1 MPKKITI
8 LPEDEAGMSAGEKR
22 RADLLDIAQ
31 KIFLEKGFETATI
44 NDILAAAALSKG
56 GFYHHFKSKD
66 DVLNAL
72 RVRYTQQFLE
82 TVERRVA
89 LLPDTA
95 LEERFQTWIA
105 AYVDAY
111 FSSHAVHDLVYHSV
125 HASRA
130 DADRLAV
137 TMSLERLLQQGM
149 DSEVWRLSSAAFTAT
164 IIYSAIHGVVD
175 EIIAG
180 GADEMDHLAERLHAS
195 LRLLLQA

>member
-1 MPKKITI
+1 MMKKSSMLFNRKT
-8 LPEDEAGMSAGEKR
+8 AMSVGEQR

-31 KIFLEKGFETATI
+31 KVFLEKGFEAATI
-44 NDILAAAALSKG
+44 NDILAAATLSKG

-72 RVRYTQQFLE
+72 RIRYTQQFLE
-82 TVERRVA
+82 AVEGRMAA
-89 LLPDTA
+89 LPGEA
-95 LEERFQTWIA
+95 LEEKFQTWIA

-130 DADRLAV
+130 DADRQAI
-137 TMSLERLLQQGM
+137 TRSLENLLQQGI
-149 DSEVWRLSSAAFTAT
+149 DRGIWRLSSASFTAT

-175 EIIAG
+175 EIIAAGDG
-180 GADEMDHLAERLHAS
+180 GMDHLAERLHAS
-195 LRLLLQA
+195 LRLLLNV